1 GGLVPHEGGSGI
13 NVYLGGRAAKE
24 AAAGGVVAA
33 GFEVIESAPRL
44 SSAEPL
50 SVRVGINT
58 GIVVVGESGFGD
70 PSIPSGA
77 VGETLHV
84 AARLQSLA
92 MPNSLVIGEATS
104 RLVFRHF
111 ILEDLGSQNL
121 KGLSKPIHAF
131 RVIRPRQEPTRFQ
144 AAHPDP

>member
-1 GGLVPHEGGSGI
+1 GLWGGPVAKGEAGGSAG
-13 NVYLGGRAAKE
+13 
-24 AAAGGVVAA
+24 AAGLEGLWPV
-33 GFEVIESAPRL
+33 PRL

-111 ILEDLGSQNL
+111 ILEDLGLQNL
-121 KGLSKPIHAF
+121 KGFWKPIQDF
-131 RVIRPRQEPTRFQ
+131 SCIIPRSQPTTST
-144 AAHPDP
+144 HYH